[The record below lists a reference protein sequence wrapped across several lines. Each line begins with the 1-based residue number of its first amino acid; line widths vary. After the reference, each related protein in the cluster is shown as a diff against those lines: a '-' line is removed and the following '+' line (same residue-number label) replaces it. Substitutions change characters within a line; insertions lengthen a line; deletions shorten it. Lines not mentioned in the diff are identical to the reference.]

1 MKFFF
6 FLKKKNDN
14 FILFYFFMK
23 KMITLFDHTFMPI
36 TIMYFYTKIM
46 RELYT
51 NFMIGLLSYFLC

>member
-1 MKFFF
+1 
-6 FLKKKNDN
+6 
-14 FILFYFFMK
+14 MK

-51 NFMIGLLSYFLC
+51 NFMIGLLSYFLY

>member
-1 MKFFF
+1 MKTLFNFF
-6 FLKKKNDN
+6 KEENDN

-36 TIMYFYTKIM
+36 TIMYFYIKNM

-51 NFMIGLLSYFLC
+51 NVMFKIL